1 MGVAVLIAI
10 GVGLAIA
17 VQASIL
23 GGASRSVHPLTV
35 SFALQVAGVLL
46 GLAWVGYSRAWSS
59 VLEVIGQWWWLP
71 LGLIGLVVVAAL
83 GFSSARIGALQT
95 LALVVAAQLIAA
107 LALDLFNGAISVDIR
122 QPAGVALVVGGVLL
136 ISSRS

>member
-23 GGASRSVHPLTV
+23 GSASRSVHPLTV

-59 VLEVIGQWWWLP
+59 VLEVIWQWWWLP

-107 LALDLFNGAISVDIR
+107 LALDLFNGAIYVDIR

-136 ISSRS
+136 ISAHS